1 MVKLHTYTHKH
12 CQCCVY
18 AGTENNVSMRCDLH
32 FAQSY
37 FAQAMQPRAY
47 KLFEH
52 YFLRFLNALHNS
64 QGLSSQQGR
73 LHADLFGNVF
83 CIVFVLPLLNFA

>member
-1 MVKLHTYTHKH
+1 
-12 CQCCVY
+12 
-18 AGTENNVSMRCDLH
+18 MRCDPHL
-32 FAQSY
+32 AQSY

-64 QGLSSQQGR
+64 HGLSSQQGR
-73 LHADLFGNVF
+73 LHADLFGNVHG
-83 CIVFVLPLLNFA
+83 IVFVLPLLNVP